1 LTVRKALYTS
11 NIHRSRVRKELMN
24 RLLLFLIALSTI
36 QSQIVV
42 DTVAGG
48 KIRSGVPAQ
57 DVALGIVSGA
67 TWGPGGTIV
76 FTDSAHEIIRRV
88 HADGIVETIAGT
100 GVTGFSGDGG
110 PATSALLHAPGK
122 PQYDAAGNLY
132 FFDSENARIRRVDT
146 LGVITTIAGDGI
158 PYTAGMD
165 LEGPALLRS
174 ISISDMAVDP
184 AGIVYVSDSNSG
196 LIRRVTKT
204 GQLEIFAGANAAA
217 CSNCADGDGGPAKAA
232 HLEHPAR
239 LALDSS
245 GNLYVEESSETSQS
259 SVIRRISPNGIITR
273 FAGYG
278 AFPGMNAPVLDGR
291 PALDEYFGPLSG
303 LAADGSGNLYVAYG
317 GGYIPQLVRRIDSN
331 GTINTVVN
339 GQTGSLA
346 ADSSGKLLLFNA
358 IRILQVSTEGTVTTI
373 APGNPTPA
381 PDGILARDAWLLRP
395 GPIAFNR
402 AGELYFA
409 EQQTCVIRKV
419 DANGILTTFA
429 GSGKCATALPIPP
442 APVSPDLF
450 SPGSMAFDSQD
461 RLWIAASFGRIFYV
475 IAPDGSITAPPMPP
489 TLGAGMIAFDAK
501 DRLYLMD
508 TYSLDRVSP
517 DGSTQN
523 IMRAGTR
530 GFFPLPGPVG
540 LGVDPAKNVY
550 FASGDD
556 GFVYRVNDDG
566 SYTAVYEIPSFLG
579 FVTHYFAI
587 DAAGAVWGGP
597 FHNEI
602 FFTNASGSF
611 SLGRPDQGYS
621 GDGGPAQSARFY
633 SPGSP
638 ALAPNGDLYVVDG
651 DRIRRL
657 TGIQPHTPP
666 VISAGGIVNSASYN
680 GGAISPGELV
690 SIFGSNFGTSELDI
704 APYENNTVPSQLGRT
719 KVLFDGDIGEIIA
732 ITPNLIN
739 VLVPYTV
746 TPGGRVQVRVQ
757 VDATVS
763 SPVTMPVVATIPDLY
778 TTDESGSGP
787 GIILNEDASVN
798 SSMHPAPRGSLV
810 ALYGTG
816 EGVLSPQLP
825 TGALVISTPYPTMT
839 NPPTVTIAGQ
849 PAEVRYAGAAP
860 YFPLGVFEIDVR
872 IPAATASG
880 PAPISV
886 TIGDGSTTRVVT
898 VAVQ

>member
-1 LTVRKALYTS
+1 
-11 NIHRSRVRKELMN
+11 MN
-24 RLLLFLIALSTI
+24 RSFPFLIALSAI
-36 QSQIVV
+36 QAQIVV

-48 KIRSGVPAQ
+48 KIRSGVPVQ
-57 DVALGIVSGA
+57 DVVLGVVSGA
-67 TWGPGGTIV
+67 TWGPGGTIAL
-76 FTDSAHEIIRRV
+76 TDSAHELVRRV
-88 HADGIVETIAGT
+88 RSDGIVETIAGT

-110 PATSALLHAPGK
+110 QATSALLHAPGK
-122 PQYDAAGNLY
+122 AQYDAAGNLY
-132 FFDSENARIRRVDT
+132 FFDSGNARIRRVDA

-158 PYTAGMD
+158 AYVPGMD
-165 LEGPALLRS
+165 LEGPALMRS
-174 ISISDMAVDP
+174 IFAVSLIVDP
-184 AGIVYVSDSNSG
+184 AGIVYFSDPSSSVV
-196 LIRRVTKT
+196 RRVSKN
-204 GQLEIFAGANAAA
+204 GRLEIIAGFYDPA
-217 CSNCADGDGGPAKAA
+217 CASCSDGDVGPAKAA
-232 HLEHPAR
+232 HLDHPAR
-239 LALDSS
+239 LTLDSS
-245 GNLYVEESSETSQS
+245 GNLYVEESSQTSQS

-278 AFPGMNAPVLDGR
+278 AFPGMNAPVRDGV
-291 PALDEYFGPLSG
+291 PALDEYFGPISG
-303 LAADGSGNLYVAYG
+303 LAAHGNGNIYVAYG
-317 GGYIPQLVRRIDSN
+317 GGYVPQLVRRIDSN
-331 GTINTVVN
+331 GTISTVVN

-346 ADSSGKLLLFNA
+346 ADPSGNLLLFNA
-358 IRILQVSTEGTVTTI
+358 IRILRVATDGTVTTI

-381 PDGILARDAWLLRP
+381 PDGIPAREAWLLRP

-419 DANGILTTFA
+419 GANGVMTTFA

-461 RLWIAASFGRIFYV
+461 RLWVATSFGRIFYV

-501 DRLYLMD
+501 DRLYTMNAD
-508 TYSLDRVSP
+508 SLVRVSP
-517 DGSTQN
+517 DGSIQN

-550 FASGDD
+550 FASGAD

-566 SYTAVYEIPSFLG
+566 SYTAVYEVPSFLG
-579 FVTHYFAI
+579 FAIHGFAI
-587 DAAGAVWGGP
+587 DAAGAVWSGP
-597 FHNEI
+597 FI
-602 FFTNASGSF
+602 SFTNASGSF

-633 SPGSP
+633 SVSSSTF
-638 ALAPNGDLYVVDG
+638 APNGDLYFVDG
-651 DRIRRL
+651 ERIRRL
-657 TGIQPHTPP
+657 TGIQPQTPP
-666 VISAGGIVNSASYN
+666 VISPGGIVNSASYN

-690 SIFGSNFGTSELDI
+690 SIFGSNLGPSGLDI
-704 APYENNTVPSQLGRT
+704 APYENNTIPSQLGRT
-719 KVLFDGDIGEIIA
+719 NVLFDDEPGEIIA
-732 ITPNLIN
+732 MTPNLIN
-739 VLVPYTV
+739 VLVPYNF
-746 TPGGRVQVRVQ
+746 TPGSTVHVRVQ
-757 VDATVS
+757 VDDTVS
-763 SPVTMPVVATIPDLY
+763 SLVAMPVVATIPDLY
-778 TTDESGSGP
+778 TMDESGSGP
-787 GIILNEDASVN
+787 GSILNQDGSVN
-798 SSMHPAPRGSLV
+798 SSTHPAPRGSLV
-810 ALYGTG
+810 ALYGTE

-839 NPPTVTIAGQ
+839 TPPTVTIAGQ

-872 IPAATASG
+872 IPTAITSG
-880 PAPISV
+880 PALISV
-886 TIGDGSTTRVVT
+886 TIGDRSTSRMVT